1 MWRIKMN
8 PYYRFGYQ
16 TSKLVATLAFHH
28 KVYGRE
34 NLIEDGPAILASNH
48 QSYLDPPLIGISCR
62 SDIYYLARDTLFEIK
77 GVGWFLSKLNT
88 VPVDRDR
95 GDIGAIKNV
104 IRLLQSGKRVI
115 IFPEG
120 TRSLNGE
127 LQAARAGLGMV
138 IAKTLAPVVPIRIF
152 GSYDALPKS
161 GGLKFR
167 PVTVVVG
174 KPIRFSQTDLGE
186 GGRGVYQQL
195 SERVMAEIGRLELPM
210 ERR

>member
-1 MWRIKMN
+1 MN
-8 PYYRFGYQ
+8 PYYWFGYQ
-16 TSKLVATLAFHH
+16 TSKLIATLAFHH

-62 SDIYYLARDTLFEIK
+62 SDIYYLARDTLFQIK

-95 GDIGAIKNV
+95 GDIGAIKSV

-120 TRSLNGE
+120 TRSLNGN

-138 IAKTLAPVVPIRIF
+138 VAKTLAPVVPIRIF

-161 GGLKFR
+161 GGLKLR
-167 PVTVVVG
+167 PVTVVIG
-174 KPIRFSQTDLGE
+174 KPLKFLKTDLGE

-195 SERVMAEIGRLELPM
+195 SERVMAEIANLELPP